1 MAHSDIHQ
9 VCSSNCRIAGVIVLI
24 FEVPICC
31 TFIEITK
38 PIAAFAERR
47 TFFQKAII
55 FGV

>member
-1 MAHSDIHQ
+1 MADNDIHQ
-9 VCSSNCRIAGVIVLI
+9 VCSSNFRIAGVIVLI